1 MVQYISVRLK
11 VGYLNVSKTLQLIE
25 ITAILRENVSCSQDG
40 IMEWWNVGLN
50 KELIHFI
57 ASL

>member
-11 VGYLNVSKTLQLIE
+11 VGYLNVSETLQLIE